1 MGRPPEF
8 SDEDIIQKFE
18 EMSARHQRDVSP
30 WAVRDALG
38 SAGKLSRVRDVIE
51 AHVAARA
58 PQSPKIELPTALQS
72 ELHAGFSALL
82 IRVYQHATE
91 VADARAAET
100 ATIQQTK
107 IRSLQ
112 TELEQASA
120 VIETAEDQI
129 EQQGAEIDRL
139 RQAEQILQQQVSAA
153 EALRQS
159 AVEERQ
165 RVEERLTGEISRL
178 SGLVEQ
184 HLAKPRS
191 ES

>member
-38 SAGKLSRVRDVIE
+38 SSGKLSRVRDVIE

-58 PQSPKIELPTALQS
+58 PQSPKIVLPADLQS
-72 ELHAGFSALL
+72 ELHSGFSTAL

-91 VADARAAET
+91 VAEARAAE
-100 ATIQQTK
+100 AMTIQQTK
-107 IRSLQ
+107 IKSLQ
-112 TELEQASA
+112 SELEQATN
-120 VIETAEDQI
+120 VIETAENQI
-129 EQQGAEIDRL
+129 EQQAAEIDRL
-139 RQAEQILQQQVSAA
+139 CQVEQTLQQQVSAA
-153 EALRQS
+153 EAREQS
-159 AVEERQ
+159 AVAERQ

-178 SGLVEQ
+178 SGLMEQ
-184 HLAKPRS
+184 HLANPKR
-191 ES
+191 

>member
-38 SAGKLSRVRDVIE
+38 SSGKLSRVRDVIE

-58 PQSPKIELPTALQS
+58 PQSPQIVLPADLQS
-72 ELHAGFSALL
+72 ELYAGFSASL
-82 IRVYQHATE
+82 IRVYQHATD
-91 VADARAAET
+91 VAEARAAE
-100 ATIQQTK
+100 AAAIQQTK
-107 IRSLQ
+107 IKSLQ
-112 TELEQASA
+112 GELEQASA
-120 VIETAEDQI
+120 VIETAENQI

-139 RQAEQILQQQVSAA
+139 RQVEQTLQQQVSAA
-153 EALRQS
+153 EAREQS
-159 AVEERQ
+159 AVAERQ

-184 HLAKPRS
+184 HLAKPNG
-191 ES
+191 